1 MFCELPPKL
10 RRDAPMSLGNAGH
23 MVYRWN
29 CVRQRESELPR
40 PGNFLSSVNPE
51 TRGRWS
57 TFSERGPGCM
67 DGGRQMGRNAV
78 GAGAALT
85 WQVCAP
91 DSGPATPSSSRER
104 GRTAGVSAAGP
115 GEEPRPPTP
124 GASRVSHHH
133 MGMIWG
139 SGLQGSGGR
148 SRLRFP

>member
-1 MFCELPPKL
+1 MSCLQNWEEMLPWVWEMLVIWSTDGTVWDSGRVNYHVQGIFSHLSIQKPEGDGQRFLKEAL
-10 RRDAPMSLGNAGH
+10 AAWTEAG
-23 MVYRWN
+23 RW
-29 CVRQRESELPR
+29 
-40 PGNFLSSVNPE
+40 GE
-51 TRGRWS
+51 TRW
-57 TFSERGPGCM
+57 
-67 DGGRQMGRNAV
+67 